1 VEPKDDLE
9 SWLELV
15 TICRKENMLALCE
28 NVLRRLG
35 APDHIHSVISKTS
48 PSVVFDTYKFWWARG
63 DKSDALTA
71 LTEFIPTIDQS
82 HEGAVTLKV
91 QCLLKRAT
99 WMKTLYQHS
108 MTETIRSDVLTTVR
122 AARELASDHYYV
134 WHAWAVTNYDQLNI
148 SAADSG
154 FINQQQRPASHIRK
168 GSFVHVYSANTPYVV
183 EAIRGFSRSIA
194 LGGHEGVAQTLQDT
208 LRLLT
213 LWFTYGT
220 REGVYDVLSTELKS
234 VAAEHWLGVLPQMI
248 ARMHV
253 KTPEISNLLKELLI
267 KVAISHPQALVY
279 SISVALNTTNLQRRQ
294 IATEVMLEMK
304 KHDMQLVEEAAIVS
318 RELMRVAITPHELWH
333 EGLERAAQL
342 YIAEKDVEGMIDVL
356 VDLHKSMEHI
366 MSTSTTS
373 GSCISIEDQ
382 DDERAGGGDSQPLL
396 TMSDPGTSLRD
407 VSFRHLYGR
416 DLFAANEWLNLFCTT
431 RELIH
436 LHQAWDL
443 YHRVF
448 RQIAAQL
455 KNFKKLELRHVSP
468 ALTNSTNLGL
478 AVPGT
483 YRTRGEVIHI
493 RSFSPSVDII
503 TSKQRP
509 RRMTIVGTDGLEY
522 RFLLKGHE
530 DLRQDERVMQLFGLI
545 NVCLENDR
553 WTRGRG
559 LSIVR
564 YSVLPLSNNSGVI
577 GWVENCDT
585 LNALVKQYREAR
597 DVKMSVE
604 HKLLMSKAPGYEKLS
619 VMQKVDIFC
628 QVRNETTGQ
637 DLAKMLW
644 FKSKTSDVWV
654 ERRSNYTNSLAV
666 MSMVG
671 YILGLGDRHPSN
683 LMLDR
688 VGGRIVHI
696 DFGDCFEVAMQ
707 RSKYPETI
715 PFRLTRMLVKAMEI
729 SGIEGT
735 FRSTCEKVT
744 LLCLSVSIS
753 FNHLLSVL
761 LRH

>member
-1 VEPKDDLE
+1 LAAQAVHTLLVDPKDDLE

-15 TICRKENMLALCE
+15 RICRKENMLALCE
-28 NVLRRLG
+28 NVLKRLG
-35 APDHIHSVISKTS
+35 APEHIHSILSHTS
-48 PSVVFDTYKFWWARG
+48 PRVTFDTYKFWWARG
-63 DKSDALTA
+63 DKSDALIA
-71 LTEFIPTIDQS
+71 LTEFIPTIDLNRD
-82 HEGAVTLKV
+82 GATALKV
-91 QCLLKRAT
+91 QCLLRRAT
-99 WMKTLYQHS
+99 WMKALYQHS
-108 MTETIRSDVLTTVR
+108 MTEPIRSDVLTTVR

-148 SAADSG
+148 STAENGFIGQQRVTSSHARKSG
-154 FINQQQRPASHIRK
+154 FAHM
-168 GSFVHVYSANTPYVV
+168 FSANTPYVV

-267 KVAISHPQALVY
+267 KVAVSHPQALVY
-279 SISVALNTTNLQRRQ
+279 SISVALNTTNIQRRQ

-342 YIAEKDVEGMIDVL
+342 YIAEKDIDGMIDVL

-366 MSTSTTS
+366 MS
-373 GSCISIEDQ
+373 CHADEECV
-382 DDERAGGGDSQPLL
+382 DDSSHLEGQLL
-396 TMSDPGTSLRD
+396 MNEVGTSLRD

-416 DLFAANEWLNLFCTT
+416 DLYAANEWLKLFCTS
-431 RELIH
+431 REIIH

-448 RQIAAQL
+448 RQIASQL

-509 RRMTIVGTDGLEY
+509 RRMTIVGTDGSEY

-604 HKLLMSKAPGYEKLS
+604 HKLLLTKAPCYEKLS

-628 QVRNETTGQ
+628 QVREETTGQ

-735 FRSTCEKVT
+735 FRSTCEKVK
-744 LLCLSVSIS
+744 
-753 FNHLLSVL
+753 
-761 LRH
+761 

>member
-1 VEPKDDLE
+1 
-9 SWLELV
+9 
-15 TICRKENMLALCE
+15 MLTLCE
-28 NVLRRLG
+28 NVLKKLG
-35 APDHIHSVISKTS
+35 APDHMHSILSHTS
-48 PSVVFDTYKFWWARG
+48 PRVIFDTYKFWWARG
-63 DKSDALTA
+63 DKSDALIA
-71 LTEFIPTIDQS
+71 LTEFIPTIDLS
-82 HEGAVTLKV
+82 RDGATALKV
-91 QCLLKRAT
+91 QCLLRRAT
-99 WMKTLYQHS
+99 WMKALYQHS
-108 MTETIRSDVLTTVR
+108 MTEPIRSDVLTTVR
-122 AARELASDHYYV
+122 AARDLASDHYYV

-148 SAADSG
+148 STAENG
-154 FINQQQRPASHIRK
+154 FIGQQRTANSHTRK
-168 GSFVHVYSANTPYVV
+168 SSFAHMFSANTPYVV

-267 KVAISHPQALVY
+267 KVAVSHPQALVY
-279 SISVALNTTNLQRRQ
+279 SISVALNTTNNQRRQ

-304 KHDMQLVEEAAIVS
+304 KHDLQLVEEAAIVS

-342 YIAEKDVEGMIDVL
+342 YIAEKDIDAMIDVL

-366 MSTSTTS
+366 MT
-373 GSCISIEDQ
+373 CHVDEDSL
-382 DDERAGGGDSQPLL
+382 DDSHLEGQML
-396 TMSDPGTSLRD
+396 MNEVGTSLRD

-416 DLFAANEWLNLFCTT
+416 DLYAANEWLKLFCTS
-431 RELIH
+431 REIIH

-448 RQIAAQL
+448 RQIASQL

-493 RSFSPSVDII
+493 RSFFPSVDII

-509 RRMTIVGTDGLEY
+509 RRMTIVGTDGSEY

-604 HKLLMSKAPGYEKLS
+604 HKLLLTKAPCYEKLS
-619 VMQKVDIFC
+619 VIQKVDIFC
-628 QVRNETTGQ
+628 QVREETTGQ

-735 FRSTCEKVT
+735 FRSTCEKV
-744 LLCLSVSIS
+744 CSPWRFIS
-753 FNHLLSVL
+753 LAC
-761 LRH
+761 

>member
-1 VEPKDDLE
+1 
-9 SWLELV
+9 
-15 TICRKENMLALCE
+15 MLALCE
-28 NVLRRLG
+28 NVLKRLG
-35 APDHIHSVISKTS
+35 APENIHSILSHTS
-48 PSVVFDTYKFWWARG
+48 PRVIFDTYKFWWARG
-63 DKSDALTA
+63 DRIDALTA
-71 LTEFIPTIDQS
+71 LTEFIPTIDLNR
-82 HEGAVTLKV
+82 EGATALKV
-91 QCLLKRAT
+91 QCLLRRAT
-99 WMKTLYQHS
+99 WMKALYQHS
-108 MTETIRSDVLTTVR
+108 MTEPIRSDVLTTVR
-122 AARELASDHYYV
+122 AARELNSDHYYV

-148 SAADSG
+148 STAENG
-154 FINQQQRPASHIRK
+154 FIGQQRVTSSHTRK
-168 GSFVHVYSANTPYVV
+168 SSFAHMYSANTPYVV

-220 REGVYDVLSTELKS
+220 REGVFDVLSTELKS

-267 KVAISHPQALVY
+267 KVAVSHPQALVY
-279 SISVALNTTNLQRRQ
+279 SISVALNTTNNQRRQ

-342 YIAEKDVEGMIDVL
+342 YIAEKDIDGMIDVL
-356 VDLHKSMEHI
+356 LDLHKSMEHI
-366 MSTSTTS
+366 MACHAEED
-373 GSCISIEDQ
+373 CIDDKRIE
-382 DDERAGGGDSQPLL
+382 GHIL
-396 TMSDPGTSLRD
+396 MSEVGTSLRD

-416 DLFAANEWLNLFCTT
+416 DLSAANEWLTLFCTT

-448 RQIAAQL
+448 RQIASQL

-493 RSFSPSVDII
+493 RSFFPSVDII

-509 RRMTIVGTDGLEY
+509 RRMTIVGTDGSEY

-604 HKLLMSKAPGYEKLS
+604 HKLLMTKAPCYEKLS

-628 QVRNETTGQ
+628 QVREETTGQ

-744 LLCLSVSIS
+744 SPPSHPSLPSVDDVRCCCVGDEYSS
-753 FNHLLSVL
+753 
-761 LRH
+761 R

>member
-1 VEPKDDLE
+1 V
-9 SWLELV
+9 
-15 TICRKENMLALCE
+15 
-28 NVLRRLG
+28 
-35 APDHIHSVISKTS
+35 
-48 PSVVFDTYKFWWARG
+48 
-63 DKSDALTA
+63 
-71 LTEFIPTIDQS
+71 
-82 HEGAVTLKV
+82 
-91 QCLLKRAT
+91 
-99 WMKTLYQHS
+99 
-108 MTETIRSDVLTTVR
+108 
-122 AARELASDHYYV
+122 
-134 WHAWAVTNYDQLNI
+134 
-148 SAADSG
+148 
-154 FINQQQRPASHIRK
+154 
-168 GSFVHVYSANTPYVV
+168 
-183 EAIRGFSRSIA
+183 
-194 LGGHEGVAQTLQDT
+194 
-208 LRLLT
+208 
-213 LWFTYGT
+213 
-220 REGVYDVLSTELKS
+220 
-234 VAAEHWLGVLPQMI
+234 
-248 ARMHV
+248 
-253 KTPEISNLLKELLI
+253 
-267 KVAISHPQALVY
+267 SHPQALVY

-356 VDLHKSMEHI
+356 LDLHKSMEHI
-366 MSTSTTS
+366 M
-373 GSCISIEDQ
+373 ISVTDEGQ
-382 DDERAGGGDSQPLL
+382 DDEEALQQPPH
-396 TMSDPGTSLRD
+396 MSDAAGTSLRD

-416 DLFAANEWLNLFCTT
+416 DLFAANEWLKLFCVS

-468 ALTNSTNLGL
+468 ALTNSSNLGL

-493 RSFSPSVDII
+493 RSFFPSVDII

-509 RRMTIVGTDGLEY
+509 RRMTIVGTDGSEY

-585 LNALVKQYREAR
+585 LNALVRQYREAR

-604 HKLLMSKAPGYEKLS
+604 LKLLLSKAPGYEKLS

-735 FRSTCEKVT
+735 FRSTCEKVC
-744 LLCLSVSIS
+744 LPLLPRSLSLCLSLSLSHPLLPSGDEYPPRQSQQCHGDVRGLRLRSA
-753 FNHLLSVL
+753 HLLAAVSSGQ
-761 LRH
+761 RHHHSDHSGEQCGGEGCSPVNGRPHSHRWFASSGDCHRCEIRN